1 MGGLLMIYKYKLY
14 SLKSDYAKELE
25 SINTKMG
32 FPSHKGTKLVDGKWK
47 ELTFDRVMTRTW
59 AEENPRITLLNQYP
73 LPVEGGVKLTEL
85 VDYDKT
91 WYPVEPIIKE
101 PIVKEIIKK

>member
-32 FPSHKGTKLVDGKWK
+32 FPSHKGTRLINGEWK

-59 AEENPRITLLNQYP
+59 ANENPKITLLNKYP
-73 LPVEGGVKLTEL
+73 LPIEGVTKLTEL
-85 VDYDKT
+85 VDYNKT
-91 WYPVEPIIKE
+91 WHPIEPIIKE